1 MACWACFCHLLGFD
15 LLLDDEPL
23 VVRVDS
29 VEVVLPSD
37 LTGLIL
43 PVSLM
48 MVVSSLILRF
58 LFLLCSLDII
68 IVIHIIMVISFGLFE
83 LRNSD
88 TFVLCAEFGI
98 RLSSV
103 CIL

>member
-1 MACWACFCHLLGFD
+1 MLVLFCHLLGLD

-37 LTGLIL
+37 LTGLIP
-43 PVSLM
+43 PVSLL
-48 MVVSSLILRF
+48 MVVPSLILRF

-88 TFVLCAEFGI
+88 TFVLCT
-98 RLSSV
+98 
-103 CIL
+103 